1 MTDSKIKKYIGF
13 LILIIPT
20 FFVTITIE
28 LCILTLI
35 IIGFPLFIGSMLIG
49 WVEVEDLKEF
59 LLSPFEILKDLLKQL
74 ED

>member
-20 FFVTITIE
+20 FFVTIMVE
-28 LCILTLI
+28 LCILTLY
-35 IIGFPLFIGSMLIG
+35 IIGFPLFIGAMLIG

-59 LLSPFEILKDLLKQL
+59 LLSPFEILKDLLKQI